1 MEILSYLNV
10 WQQVQL
16 NRVTQSYYRQIATG
30 FYTLQQKTKNHN
42 VLIIQNYFVIE
53 VDSGVMVREA
63 ADDIAFRY
71 NLDAIRKSRKA
82 GTYYYGW

>member
-53 VDSGVMVREA
+53 VDSALMVKEA